1 MASTINA
8 KSTGAGGLD
17 YTGDSS
23 GVLGL
28 QTGGVTAV
36 TVDASQNV
44 GIGTTSPSV
53 PIDIVSNSSAGI
65 ATRLRGR
72 SSDNTAILEFTNNG
86 ASAETARMAVDTSGN
101 IAFSNTGTVQERM
114 RIDSSGNVGIGTSS
128 PSRKLQIKG
137 IVGFEAISGSTNVW
151 ENYTYSDN
159 TLRWNYNGSGADEMV
174 IDSSGNVGIGTT
186 SPSTFPAKLAVQGYV
201 ASGGQNYSA
210 GFSDAVYS
218 TFRIGHQSGLTNLIT
233 DTALALYTSNTE
245 RMRIDASG
253 YFSIRQTSNSGAE
266 VLGIQGNGDTQ
277 IGLYCTPTTLYTQ
290 INFRNGNGV
299 VGTVRTTGT
308 STQFNTSSD
317 YRLKEN
323 VSPME
328 GALNK
333 VMQLKPV
340 TFTWKTDGL
349 PGQGFIAHELQEIVP
364 DAVGGEKDAVDKNGN
379 PDYQGVDASFLVA
392 TLTKAIQELKA
403 IVDAQQQEI
412 NALKGAQ

>member
-1 MASTINA
+1 MASSIDA
-8 KSTGAGGLD
+8 STSGAGGVITTAD
-17 YTGDSS
+17 NTGI
-23 GVLGL
+23 L
-28 QTGGVTAV
+28 QLKTAGTTAV

-44 GIGTTSPSV
+44 GIGTTSPKK
-53 PIDIVSNSSAGI
+53 NAGWTTLTLNN
-65 ATRLRGR
+65 ASQGGVVEL
-72 SSDNTAILEFTNNG
+72 TNNG
-86 ASAETARMAVDTSGN
+86 TTIGQLYNDGSNVYLYSTSAKNISLVASGAAYISALTNGS
-101 IAFSNTGTVQERM
+101 ERM

-128 PSRKLQIKG
+128 PSSQ
-137 IVGFEAISGSTNVW
+137 
-151 ENYTYSDN
+151 
-159 TLRWNYNGSGADEMV
+159 
-174 IDSSGNVGIGTT
+174 
-186 SPSTFPAKLAVQGYV
+186 LAVQTTAGSSTGFLKFTDVSY
-201 ASGGQNYSA
+201 GGDVRFGKNTGISNDAIA
-210 GFSDAVYS
+210 GTWTANNMLFY
-218 TFRIGHQSGLTNLIT
+218 TN
-233 DTALALYTSNTE
+233 SSE
-245 RMRIDASG
+245 RMRIDSSG
-253 YFSIRQTSNSGAE
+253 YFSIRQTSNSGGE

-412 NALKGAQ
+412 NALKGASL